1 MFRSCSLF
9 AATAALCTTLALPF
23 ELSAQATVTCKDGT
37 TATQTGRGACSHHGG
52 LATATAT
59 VSCKDGTTAD
69 AGRGAC
75 SHHGGVRTATKSS
88 RRSSTRASRASQQE
102 NTAAAEES
110 STGETVSCRDGTSA
124 SAGRGACSHHGGV
137 GAATAATATTREPSV
152 RYAGTRSSA
161 RVACQDGT
169 TSRGGRGACSR
180 HGGVAVSTSDS
191 TASAP
196 VTTSPRQDLPG
207 TSSPASVAGPAGATA
222 LCNDGTYSESAH
234 HTGACSHHGGVKQW
248 L

>member
-1 MFRSCSLF
+1 MSRCALF
-9 AATAALCTTLALPF
+9 AVTAALCTTLALPSQ
-23 ELSAQATVTCKDGT
+23 LSAQATVTCKDGT

-52 LATATAT
+52 VAAAAAT

-75 SHHGGVRTATKSS
+75 SHHGGVETATKST

-102 NTAAAEES
+102 NTVAAEES

-137 GAATAATATTREPSV
+137 GAARATATTREPSV
-152 RYAGTRSSA
+152 RYAGTTSRT
-161 RVACQDGT
+161 RVACEDGT
-169 TSRGGRGACSR
+169 TSRAVRGACSH
-180 HGGVAVSTSDS
+180 HGGVASS
-191 TASAP
+191 ASADTSSAQ

-207 TSSPASVAGPAGATA
+207 TAAPVGVTGPAGATA

-234 HTGACSHHGGVKQW
+234 HTGACSHHGGVRQW

>member
-1 MFRSCSLF
+1 MSRFKLL
-9 AATAALCTTLALPF
+9 AATAALYTTLAFPF
-23 ELSAQATVTCKDGT
+23 QLSAQATVTCKDGT

-52 LATATAT
+52 VAAAAAT
-59 VSCKDGTTAD
+59 VNCKDGTTAD

-75 SHHGGVRTATKSS
+75 SHHGGVGTATRSS
-88 RRSSTRASRASQQE
+88 RRSSTRASHASRQE
-102 NTAAAEES
+102 STAAADEA

-137 GAATAATATTREPSV
+137 GTARATATTREPSV
-152 RYAGTRSSA
+152 RYAGTHSSG

-169 TSRGGRGACSR
+169 TSRAGRGACSR

-191 TASAP
+191 ASSAP

-207 TSSPASVAGPAGATA
+207 TSSPVGVAGSAGATA

-234 HTGACSHHGGVKQW
+234 HTGACSHHRGVKHW